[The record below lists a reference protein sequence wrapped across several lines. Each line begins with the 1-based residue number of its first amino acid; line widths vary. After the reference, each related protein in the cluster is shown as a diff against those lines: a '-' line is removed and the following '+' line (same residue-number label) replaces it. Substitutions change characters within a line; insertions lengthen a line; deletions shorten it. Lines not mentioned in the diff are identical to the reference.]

1 MIVLRPPALAEEK
14 SEAAD
19 RSHGE
24 LVSRDEWVWDG
35 VEGEAELVEHSQWD
49 GYDDFGSGELEE
61 FSAVAGED
69 LGATA
74 PPLNSFD
81 RAGELDAPTC
91 FADFSGEELRQA
103 IIAFANAEDVFAMDF
118 FLRVLLDGEGM
129 DADLAIV
136 GCIEAL
142 NVVDDLFTLLR
153 RELFERRVVGQGEIG
168 AFPFFE
174 LAQEFED
181 SALIVTLLKFI
192 VLLAVICAVESVGMK
207 AGFADEVPELG
218 WMAVNEF
225 GPKFKD
231 LIVFPEGA
239 DSATDPV
246 PCL

>member
-19 RSHGE
+19 RPHGE

-49 GYDDFGSGELEE
+49 GYDAFGSGELEE
-61 FSAVAGED
+61 LSAAAGED

-136 GCIEAL
+136 GCIEA
-142 NVVDDLFTLLR
+142 
-153 RELFERRVVGQGEIG
+153 
-168 AFPFFE
+168 
-174 LAQEFED
+174 
-181 SALIVTLLKFI
+181 
-192 VLLAVICAVESVGMK
+192 
-207 AGFADEVPELG
+207 
-218 WMAVNEF
+218 
-225 GPKFKD
+225 
-231 LIVFPEGA
+231 
-239 DSATDPV
+239 
-246 PCL
+246 